1 MTMEERI
8 ARINE
13 LYHLSQ
19 KRELSAEEKAEQKTL
34 RAEYIA
40 AVRGNLRAQLDH
52 IDILEQ
58 DGSITNLGEKYG
70 HGTDKAATET

>member
-1 MTMEERI
+1 MDMNERI

-19 KRELSAEEKAEQKTL
+19 KRELTPSEKMEQNAL
-34 RAEYIA
+34 RKEYVDAI
-40 AVRGNLRAQLDH
+40 RNNLKAQLDN
-52 IDILEQ
+52 IDVVEK

-70 HGTDKAATET
+70 HTNRQTGTPT